1 VAEKEDM
8 YILLECLDKQTLIT
22 RSGLA
27 HARVSSVTAVIGVC
41 TARGEG
47 GHDRLMSI
55 R

>member
-1 VAEKEDM
+1 M

-27 HARVSSVTAVIGVC
+27 YTRVSLVTTVIGVC
-41 TARGEG
+41 TARSEG
-47 GHDRLMSI
+47 SYDRLILI

>member
-1 VAEKEDM
+1 M

-27 HARVSSVTAVIGVC
+27 HTRVSLVTTVIGVC
-41 TARGEG
+41 TVRGKG
-47 GHDRLMSI
+47 GYDRLMLI